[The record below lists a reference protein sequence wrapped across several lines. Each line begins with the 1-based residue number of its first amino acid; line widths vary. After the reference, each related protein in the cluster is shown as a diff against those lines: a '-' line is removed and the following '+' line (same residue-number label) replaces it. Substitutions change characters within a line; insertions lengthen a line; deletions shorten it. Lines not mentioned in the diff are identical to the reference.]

1 MARKT
6 DKKKPSRNVLVVPEK
21 KTKGRGKNKTT
32 EVKAKRGKLGTRLF
46 CVPLTPKTKGADR
59 KKAKYSCFGSFEE
72 ASVALLAAAP
82 LPATSNPALAEMLKM
97 QATAGMRGRRRGLR
111 SAEPWADYMFDN
123 ARRQIAEAKRLGF
136 DTSSMEQRLAEQEGM
151 RTVRSMDAGLAPGS
165 SASWDQVFA
174 ASDAADEAFRHRRGL
189 RGALPAR
196 GLRGT
201 PEEHLQRRGAFRN
214 AYAMVS
220 RVLNTSGDDMTDRE
234 RLRLRDLVTQLRT
247 VASENGNWADPDQS
261 ASMVDPRE
269 PWGYVH
275 GDREVATLERYGG
288 PDLQEALNRA
298 RGDYF

>member
-123 ARRQIAEAKRLGF
+123 ARRQIAEAKRLGIPVVAIV
-136 DTSSMEQRLAEQEGM
+136 DT
-151 RTVRSMDAGLAPGS
+151 
-165 SASWDQVFA
+165 
-174 ASDAADEAFRHRRGL
+174 
-189 RGALPAR
+189 
-196 GLRGT
+196 
-201 PEEHLQRRGAFRN
+201 N
-214 AYAMVS
+214 A
-220 RVLNTSGDDMTDRE
+220 N
-234 RLRLRDLVTQLRT
+234 
-247 VASENGNWADPDQS
+247 
-261 ASMVDPRE
+261 
-269 PWGYVH
+269 
-275 GDREVATLERYGG
+275 
-288 PDLQEALNRA
+288 PDLIDFPIAGNDDAIRA
-298 RGDYF
+298 IRVVLQKLVDAFVGGNPSGAKKQQAELAGVSE